1 MNCRFVPVEERVRFR
16 IKSSST
22 WLDSRF
28 GKLRIQFLQIVS
40 AKYRFDRAEIGTG
53 ANQRFVRA
61 LTQQKLQRANDD

>member
-16 IKSSST
+16 IKSLFT
-22 WLDSRF
+22 WLYARF
-28 GKLRIQFLQIVS
+28 GKLWIQLLQIVS
-40 AKYRFDRAEIGTG
+40 AKDCFDRAEISTG